1 MMAMKKDIQNRTALV
16 TGASS
21 GLGVD
26 FARELA
32 KEGANLILVARRE
45 DRLKAVAAEIN
56 QEFGVAVD
64 VIPMDLAETGAPQV
78 LYDHLKA
85 ENKAVDVLVNNA
97 GYGLFGMFTEL
108 SWEKQKQMLD
118 LDIIALTH
126 LTKLFVPDMVARKF
140 GAVLQ
145 VASIAAY
152 QPAPTYASY
161 AGAKSYVLLF
171 SEALDHELRGTGV
184 NVTTVSPGVTATEF
198 LKVAGQKPTLYQRM
212 VMMQSPEVARQGIRA
227 LLRQQR
233 SVVPGFFNRFS
244 AFLMRFIPRR
254 LMTVLSNVMMSID

>member
-1 MMAMKKDIQNRTALV
+1 MKKDIRNKTAMV

-32 KEGANLILVARRE
+32 KQGANLILVARRE
-45 DRLKAVAAEIN
+45 ERLKAVQAEIK
-56 QEFGVAVD
+56 QKFGVDVD
-64 VIPMDLAETGAPQV
+64 VIPMDLTQPDAPQA
-78 LYDHLKA
+78 LYDRLRIEK
-85 ENKAVDVLVNNA
+85 KTVDVLVNNA
-97 GYGLFGMFTEL
+97 GYGLFGKFTDL
-108 SWEKQKQMLD
+108 PWEKQKQMLD
-118 LDIIALTH
+118 LDVIALTH

-152 QPAPTYASY
+152 QPAPTYAIY
-161 AGAKSYVLLF
+161 AGAKSYVLFF

-198 LKVAGQKPTLYQRM
+198 LKVAGQQPTLYQRL

-227 LLRQQR
+227 LLRQRR
-233 SVVPGFFNRFS
+233 SVVPGFFNAFS

-254 LMTVLSNVMMSID
+254 LMTVLSNAMMSIN

>member
-1 MMAMKKDIQNRTALV
+1 L
-16 TGASS
+16 
-21 GLGVD
+21 
-26 FARELA
+26 E
-32 KEGANLILVARRE
+32 
-45 DRLKAVAAEIN
+45 AVAAEIK
-56 QEFGVAVD
+56 QDFGVDVD
-64 VIPMDLAETGAPQV
+64 VIPMDLAVPDAPKA
-78 LYDHLKA
+78 LYDQLKQA
-85 ENKAVDVLVNNA
+85 GKQVDVLVNNA
-97 GYGLFGMFTEL
+97 GYGLFGAFLEL
-108 SWEKQKQMLD
+108 NWEKQKQMLD

-161 AGAKSYVLLF
+161 AGAKSYVLFF

-198 LKVAGQKPTLYQRM
+198 LKVAGQQPTLYQRM

-233 SVVPGFFNRFS
+233 SVVPGFFNAFS

-254 LMTVLSNVMMSID
+254 LMTVLSNAMMTMK